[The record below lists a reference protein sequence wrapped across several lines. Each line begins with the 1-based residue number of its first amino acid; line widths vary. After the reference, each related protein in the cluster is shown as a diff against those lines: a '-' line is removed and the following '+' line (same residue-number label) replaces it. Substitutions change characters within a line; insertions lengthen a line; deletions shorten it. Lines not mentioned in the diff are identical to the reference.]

1 MYRFRSFGRNIF
13 VCVTLIGVKSKYG
26 SGWGTSPGLINN
38 NDTPKKSLCKEH
50 KLLYVYMVRIRKQA
64 HKNFIFLSIS
74 NLVLNCR
81 LNYTWLI
88 LFIFCL

>member
-38 NDTPKKSLCKEH
+38 NDTQKKKSVQGAYIVIY
-50 KLLYVYMVRIRKQA
+50 LYG
-64 HKNFIFLSIS
+64 S
-74 NLVLNCR
+74 NPQ
-81 LNYTWLI
+81 TGS
-88 LFIFCL
+88 